1 MLIIAGLIFGLLLGG
16 CAAWF
21 FARAQLVFAHAQ
33 HGSETTA
40 LRVALEHEQA
50 RTAEKVAL
58 LEQTERGLTSRFDA
72 LAADALRK
80 NNESFLEL
88 AAAKLGQKEQAVE
101 HLVSPLKEQLQKVD
115 GKLQELE
122 VVRKGAYSSL
132 AEQVRQL
139 TETQKELRNETGN
152 LVSALRDR
160 PNVRGRWGEIQLRR
174 VVEMAGMLEHCD
186 FETQAHVATEDGRL
200 RPDLLV
206 KLPGGKKVV
215 VDAKMAGQ
223 AYLES
228 LQCTD
233 DESRLAKLREHAR
246 QVRDHITKLSAK
258 SYWAQFDQT
267 PEFVILFIPG
277 ETFLSAALEQ
287 DPALIEDGV
296 NQQVII
302 ATPTTLIALLRAV
315 SYGWRQ
321 ETIAESAREVSEL
334 GRELYTRL
342 ATLTE
347 HFAKVGRGLET
358 AVRSYNDTVGSL
370 ETRVLPS
377 ARKFK
382 ERGIAPAGELA
393 PLNVVDRSVRP
404 VSAPE
409 LHPELPAADADAA

>member
-1 MLIIAGLIFGLLLGG
+1 MVVGLLIGLLLG
-16 CAAWF
+16 AAGAWLV
-21 FARAQLVFAHAQ
+21 ARAQTA
-33 HGSETTA
+33 A
-40 LRVALEHEQA
+40 LRVELQHERA
-50 RTAEKVAL
+50 RTAEKTAL
-58 LEQTERGLTSRFDA
+58 LEQNHAHFDA

-88 AAAKLGQKEQAVE
+88 ASAKLGQKEQAVE
-101 HLVSPLKEQLQKVD
+101 HLVAPLKESLQKVD

-122 VVRKGAYSSL
+122 VARKGAYSSL
-132 AEQVRQL
+132 SEQVRQL
-139 TETQKELRNETGN
+139 LETQKDLRSETGN

-174 VVEMAGMLEHCD
+174 VVEMAGMIEHCD

-200 RPDLLV
+200 RPDLIV

-228 LQCTD
+228 LQCED

-258 SYWAQFDQT
+258 SYWSQFDQT

-321 ETIAESAREVSEL
+321 ETVAESARAVSDL
-334 GRELYTRL
+334 GRELYSRL
-342 ATLTE
+342 ATMTE

-358 AVRSYNDTVGSL
+358 AVRSYNETVGSL

-382 ERGIAPAGELA
+382 EHGIAPAGELA
-393 PLNVVDRSVRP
+393 PLNVVDRSIRP
-404 VSAPE
+404 VSV
-409 LHPELPAADADAA
+409 PELPAADADAA

>member
-1 MLIIAGLIFGLLLGG
+1 MVIVGLLIGLVVGAG
-16 CAAWF
+16 AAWLY
-21 FARAQLVFAHAQ
+21 ARAQNGA
-33 HGSETTA
+33 ETAA
-40 LRVALEHEQA
+40 LRVELEHERA
-50 RTAEKVAL
+50 RAAETAAL
-58 LEQTERGLTSRFDA
+58 LEKTERDLTSRFDA

-88 AAAKLGQKEQAVE
+88 AAVKLGQKEQAVE
-101 HLVSPLKEQLQKVD
+101 HLVAPLKESLLKVD

-122 VVRKGAYSSL
+122 VARKGAYSSL

-139 TETQKELRNETGN
+139 TETQKELRSETGN

-174 VVEMAGMLEHCD
+174 VVEMAGMIEHCD

-200 RPDLLV
+200 RPDLIV
-206 KLPGGKKVV
+206 QLPGGKKVV

-228 LQCTD
+228 LSCTD
-233 DESRLAKLREHAR
+233 DESRLVKLREHAR
-246 QVRDHITKLSAK
+246 QVRDHVTKLSAK

-321 ETIAESAREVSEL
+321 ETIAESARAVSDL

-358 AVRSYNDTVGSL
+358 AVRSYNETVGSL

-382 ERGIAPAGELA
+382 EHGISPAGELA
-393 PLNVVDRSVRP
+393 PLSVVDRSVRA
-404 VSAPE
+404 VSAAE
-409 LHPELPAADADAA
+409 LVPELPAADADAA